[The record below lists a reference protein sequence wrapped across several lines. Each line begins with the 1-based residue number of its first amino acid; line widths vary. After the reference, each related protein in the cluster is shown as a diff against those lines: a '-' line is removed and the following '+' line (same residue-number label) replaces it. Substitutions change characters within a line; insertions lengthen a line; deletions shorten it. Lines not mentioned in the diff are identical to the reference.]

1 MEEKPEIKKTIE
13 EKLNRQIYCT
23 REFEG
28 TAKFHIPKCPYHVGD
43 IGENF
48 NVM

>member
-1 MEEKPEIKKTIE
+1 MEEKPEIKK
-13 EKLNRQIYCT
+13 KLWRRNRQIYCT

-28 TAKFHIPKCPYHVGD
+28 TAKFHILKCPYHVGD